1 MDCLDFCRKNMI
13 EVKRKTLFE
22 HVRETLVPINAVFV
36 FSNGVVI
43 ALDLMAP
50 QGAYLQALGIMMA
63 VFVVGLMTA
72 ERFAPEQVGRW
83 LDRPAQGLIQLFKT
97 IWMRQRPIW
106 RSPTWLVTILITV
119 IVIFLGQVSKAKA
132 ETGGILATHFES
144 FAYIQQHIL
153 EIKTDLKEIK
163 EQLKNVKREISE
175 DPRKELTNLG
185 IKWQENDFEDAVRKS
200 DLKVLKLFLDSD
212 FVPNESYAGSAVYY
226 ALKNGDKRVIDY
238 LVKMNLKSDFSYQ
251 IGNRAGCFGLLFDFD
266 EIRNGVNM
274 ENGSKLVKKV
284 CGGEKEKKYLNEEVR
299 KLELEI
305 NKQKSISE
313 GLKSNEQITKFFNE
327 RFSQCMIDK
336 ATKMMAAVTGAREKY
351 CTDYANRQ
359 FEAEK
364 AKPTENG
371 INQLINYK
379 EFLKIIS

>member
-1 MDCLDFCRKNMI
+1 MI
-13 EVKRKTLFE
+13 EIKRKTLFE
-22 HVRETLVPINAVFV
+22 YVREILVPINAVFV

-50 QGAYLQALGIMMA
+50 QGAYLQALGILMA
-63 VFVVGLMTA
+63 VFVVGLMIA

-83 LDRPAQGLIQLFKT
+83 LDRPAQGLIQVLKT

-106 RSPTWLVTILITV
+106 RSPTWLMAILITV
-119 IVIFLGQVSKAKA
+119 TVIFLGQVSKAKA

-144 FAYIQQHIL
+144 FAYVQQHIFD
-153 EIKTDLKEIK
+153 IKTDLKEIK
-163 EQLKNVKREISE
+163 EQLKSVKKETSE

-185 IKWQENDFEDAVRKS
+185 IKWQENDFEDAVQRS
-200 DLKVLKLFLDSD
+200 DLKVLKLFVDSD

-226 ALKNGDKRVIDY
+226 ALKKSDKSVINY
-238 LVKMNLKSDFSYQ
+238 LVEMNLKSDFSYQ
-251 IGNRAGCFGLLFDFD
+251 IGNRAGCFGLLFYFD
-266 EIRNGVNM
+266 EIRNGVNI

-284 CGGEKEKKYLNEEVR
+284 CGGEKEKKYVNEEVR
-299 KLELEI
+299 RLELEI

-313 GLKSNEQITKFFNE
+313 GLKSNEQITKFLNE

-336 ATKMMAAVTGAREKY
+336 ATKMMAAVTGGREKY
-351 CTDYANRQ
+351 CTDYASRQ

-364 AKPTENG
+364 SKPTENG